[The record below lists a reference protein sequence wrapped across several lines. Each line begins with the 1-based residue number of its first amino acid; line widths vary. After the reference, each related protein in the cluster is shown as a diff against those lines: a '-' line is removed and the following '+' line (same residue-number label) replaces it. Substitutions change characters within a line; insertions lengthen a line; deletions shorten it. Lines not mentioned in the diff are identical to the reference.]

1 VQVWTDAAAGLS
13 RSHSVQDCLGV
24 CPACELRN
32 LQDAWQMRAGE
43 RMASIGAGAHVS
55 KVVPSGKTSPASVKP
70 AALRSA
76 CLWLRGAHV
85 GCLTAGRSARVEEM
99 TLLLVRLRRRAR
111 WPSPAVRAL
120 PEEQHTQRYATGT
133 RPPGQPK
140 LLMVARVGK
149 NITGCLNRGHLLPP
163 PVLS

>member
-1 VQVWTDAAAGLS
+1 
-13 RSHSVQDCLGV
+13 V

-76 CLWLRGAHV
+76 PVC
-85 GCLTAGRSARVEEM
+85 GCAVLTLAASLPAALLESRKEM

-111 WPSPAVRAL
+111 WPSPGRTCAA
-120 PEEQHTQRYATGT
+120 
-133 RPPGQPK
+133 
-140 LLMVARVGK
+140 
-149 NITGCLNRGHLLPP
+149 
-163 PVLS
+163 